1 MEKKTNGSISTEYD
15 VNLEDM
21 YQSYID
27 QGIEEEQMLNYIRD
41 EYLNSI
47 IARKQFVKDSKE
59 KRRNE
64 KKNTSTAAEKKAYS
78 AEVPALNFDSFA
90 PSKEESK

>member
-21 YQSYID
+21 YQSFID
-27 QGIEEEQMLNYIRD
+27 QGIEEEQMLNFIRD

-64 KKNTSTAAEKKAYS
+64 KKNVSTAAEKKA
-78 AEVPALNFDSFA
+78 
-90 PSKEESK
+90 

>member
-1 MEKKTNGSISTEYD
+1 
-15 VNLEDM
+15 
-21 YQSYID
+21 
-27 QGIEEEQMLNYIRD
+27 MLNFIRD

-64 KKNTSTAAEKKAYS
+64 KKNVSTVAEKKA
-78 AEVPALNFDSFA
+78 
-90 PSKEESK
+90 

>member
-1 MEKKTNGSISTEYD
+1 
-15 VNLEDM
+15 
-21 YQSYID
+21 
-27 QGIEEEQMLNYIRD
+27 MLNFIRD

-64 KKNTSTAAEKKAYS
+64 KKNASTAAEKKAES
-78 AEVPALNFDSFA
+78 TEVPALNLNSFA
-90 PSKEESK
+90 PPKEESN